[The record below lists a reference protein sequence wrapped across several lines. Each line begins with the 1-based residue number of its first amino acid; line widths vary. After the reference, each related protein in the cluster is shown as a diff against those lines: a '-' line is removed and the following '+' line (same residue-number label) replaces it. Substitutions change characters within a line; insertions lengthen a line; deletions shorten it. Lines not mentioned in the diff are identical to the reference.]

1 MKYGF
6 IGCGNMGGA
15 VARAVC
21 KGAGAGDVLLANR
34 TPAKAQALAGE
45 LGCACGTNEQVAS
58 ICDFIFLGVKPQMM
72 ADMLDEL
79 APTLEARAESRPFV
93 LVSMAAGLSMQQ
105 IRHMAGSGYP
115 IIRMMPNTPVALG
128 AGMIQYCCDDVE
140 PAQLQEWLAA
150 MQPAGRLDEVP
161 ETLIDAASAVSGCG
175 PAWVY
180 QFIEALADGGVAAGL
195 PRAKAQEYAA
205 QMVLGSARMVLE
217 SGSHPGALKDAV
229 CSPGGSTIQGVR
241 LLEERAFRGAV
252 TDYFAAR
259 VNETADAV
267 PRDESSL
274 FAVEKTEILQSCTG
288 LYTPLL
294 ERWPFLDGPER
305 HPKPAVYSKLMSAWG
320 FTGYLCPLV
329 GESTLNVDSPA
340 VFLPVTVAH
349 ELAHQRGVAAE
360 QDANF
365 VGVMAATAGGNAA
378 YQYSGWLFGY
388 LHLSNALYS
397 ADPDLARA
405 SYAALCA
412 EAQAD
417 MADNNAY
424 WKQWEGPVKETGE
437 KVYTAFLQGY
447 GQKLGMRSY
456 GACVDLLVEE
466 FLPYTTTGGLTAE

>member
-21 KGAGAGDVLLANR
+21 QGAGAGEVLLANR
-34 TPAKAQALAGE
+34 TPAKAEALAAE

-58 ICDFIFLGVKPQMM
+58 ICDYIFLGVKPQMM

-93 LVSMAAGLSMQQ
+93 LVTMAAGLSMQQ

-128 AGMIQYCCDDVE
+128 AGMIQYCYDDVAPE
-140 PAQLQEWLAA
+140 KLQEWLTA

-161 ETLIDAASAVSGCG
+161 EKLIDAASAVSGCG

-217 SGSHPGALKDAV
+217 SGQHPGALKDAV

-252 TDYFAAR
+252 TD
-259 VNETADAV
+259 AV
-267 PRDESSL
+267 L
-274 FAVEKTEILQSCTG
+274 
-288 LYTPLL
+288 
-294 ERWPFLDGPER
+294 
-305 HPKPAVYSKLMSAWG
+305 
-320 FTGYLCPLV
+320 
-329 GESTLNVDSPA
+329 
-340 VFLPVTVAH
+340 
-349 ELAHQRGVAAE
+349 
-360 QDANF
+360 
-365 VGVMAATAGGNAA
+365 AA
-378 YQYSGWLFGY
+378 Y
-388 LHLSNALYS
+388 
-397 ADPDLARA
+397 D
-405 SYAALCA
+405 
-412 EAQAD
+412 
-417 MADNNAY
+417 
-424 WKQWEGPVKETGE
+424 KTKE
-437 KVYTAFLQGY
+437 
-447 GQKLGMRSY
+447 LGK
-456 GACVDLLVEE
+456 
-466 FLPYTTTGGLTAE
+466 